1 MGLSSAVDWW
11 EESQLRVLVLSS
23 LIIQWLLFVSSISR
37 RFAIPRWFRPIIW
50 LAYLGS
56 DAVAIY
62 GLATLFN
69 RHKNQ
74 DRGGSSILE
83 VVWAPVFLIHLGG
96 QDGITAYNM
105 EDNELWTRHVVTA
118 VSQITVAIYVF
129 IKSWKQD
136 GDKKLL
142 QAAIVLFFIGTIK
155 CLEKPWALKSASIHS
170 LVSSSDR
177 AQRRANRAAAGTDPL
192 EDYVQKAKELVQN
205 RYRHLTQAQ
214 EEAEVQQY
222 IAQPSDLFVD
232 LASPYSDRL
241 LVLKSF
247 LGRDE
252 DEAYLSLQ
260 TGLCKVFSLL
270 YTKMKS
276 TFADIETLSHLNQLA
291 REPKKREFMLVTMGW
306 LIRTLRMVLPF
317 AAIGLFHKSHRD
329 SYNEADVKI
338 TYALFICG
346 PLLEIYSVFSLSW
359 VSILSRGFGIQYRI
373 VSIWPAMVAQYS
385 LIGFFTRNEKHCKT
399 MHICS
404 FFRCKD
410 YLDQQWCMKSCRSAC
425 SITMLV
431 LEHLESGWKHYIEN
445 TASYWKFNDQRG
457 QGTLEY
463 HQCNEDLGWSLKG
476 PFDESVLRWHIATDI
491 CFYSSLSC
499 PGHICTVAE
508 DPTICS
514 KYQETLFQKM
524 IKMLFHSHQCG
535 TLAEC
540 QAVRSR
546 QISNYMVYLL
556 FVKPE
561 MLLPGSRPNLFKSAN
576 NELKD
581 ILEQNKRASM
591 ERGLKQIPRSI
602 RNLLETVY
610 GKLKGSLKPRPISVR
625 KLVTAVLEKVK
636 GILKRDNPQV
646 EEERHMKT
654 LLSLMSIEG
663 QGKEGLIR
671 DAWVLAQELQ
681 ALGNEKEVWDVIQ
694 GVWVEMLCFSAG
706 RCRGYLHAKALGT
719 GGEFLSYVWLLMS
732 HMGME
737 TLTERL
743 QREEI
748 PVPVPVPGEG
758 GNTSAAPST
767 SKSPTSVPA
776 PPVPEDRTSA
786 AAPST
791 SEVVVV
797 VPTDAAAPSEVPSS
811 TAPSISEIHAVP
823 EDDMV

>member
-205 RYRHLTQAQ
+205 
-214 EEAEVQQY
+214 
-222 IAQPSDLFVD
+222 
-232 LASPYSDRL
+232 
-241 LVLKSF
+241 
-247 LGRDE
+247 
-252 DEAYLSLQ
+252 
-260 TGLCKVFSLL
+260 
-270 YTKMKS
+270 
-276 TFADIETLSHLNQLA
+276 
-291 REPKKREFMLVTMGW
+291 
-306 LIRTLRMVLPF
+306 
-317 AAIGLFHKSHRD
+317 
-329 SYNEADVKI
+329 
-338 TYALFICG
+338 
-346 PLLEIYSVFSLSW
+346 
-359 VSILSRGFGIQYRI
+359 
-373 VSIWPAMVAQYS
+373 
-385 LIGFFTRNEKHCKT
+385 
-399 MHICS
+399 
-404 FFRCKD
+404 
-410 YLDQQWCMKSCRSAC
+410 
-425 SITMLV
+425 
-431 LEHLESGWKHYIEN
+431 
-445 TASYWKFNDQRG
+445 
-457 QGTLEY
+457 
-463 HQCNEDLGWSLKG
+463 
-476 PFDESVLRWHIATDI
+476 
-491 CFYSSLSC
+491 
-499 PGHICTVAE
+499 
-508 DPTICS
+508 
-514 KYQETLFQKM
+514 
-524 IKMLFHSHQCG
+524 
-535 TLAEC
+535 
-540 QAVRSR
+540 
-546 QISNYMVYLL
+546 
-556 FVKPE
+556 
-561 MLLPGSRPNLFKSAN
+561 RPNLFKSAN